1 MDFLRLLAEHRSP
14 AATALFQAFTWLGEE
29 LFVVAVLCLLYW
41 CVHKGLAY
49 RLCLVYFVSGIAV
62 QVLKITFRIDR
73 PWVIDPDFLPV
84 RSAMAT
90 ATGYSFP
97 SGHTQAA
104 TALFGS
110 LLFLAAG
117 RHWNR
122 RRDKAAACF
131 LCAAAIAAVGLSRMY
146 LGVHTPK
153 DVMVSFAVSI
163 VPAAAVCGRRRSADS
178 VGGGRLCAADGRGKP
193 ADCTGGKNLRN
204 AEHGGEWTGGRGKA
218 ETSGGR
224 SLRDK
229 GRSGAWTETGFGE
242 DLQESRR
249 RLFAVIFAAAGL
261 LAAGY
266 ALFLCGAGR
275 IKPELAS
282 DCVKAGGAGIG
293 FAAGWYLETGRIR
306 FSCRCRSAGGLI
318 LCFLAGIAGTLV
330 FKSGLKFLLGTGMPA
345 DAIRYFMAVFWITAL
360 YPAILRRAKPAKSG
374 S

>member
-1 MDFLRLLAEHRSP
+1 MDFLRLLAEYRNPS
-14 AATALFQAFTWLGEE
+14 ATALFQVFTWLGEE
-29 LFVVAVLCLLYW
+29 LFVVAVLCMLYW

-49 RLCLVYFVSGIAV
+49 RLCLVYFISGLAV

-73 PWVIDPDFLPV
+73 PWMLDPDFLPV
-84 RSAMAT
+84 QSAMAT

-97 SGHTQAA
+97 SGHTQSA

-117 RHWNR
+117 RQWKCSR
-122 RRDKAAACF
+122 QKAAACF

-163 VPAAAVCGRRRSADS
+163 VPAAAVCGRRRTADLA
-178 VGGGRLCAADGRGKP
+178 GGARLCAADDRGKS
-193 ADCTGGKNLRN
+193 ADSAGG
-204 AEHGGEWTGGRGKA
+204 
-218 ETSGGR
+218 

-229 GRSGAWTETGFGE
+229 GRSEAWTVAGFGE
-242 DLQESRR
+242 DLPESRR
-249 RLFAVIFAAAGL
+249 RLFAALFAAAGL

-266 ALFLCGAGR
+266 ALFLSGTGM

-293 FAAGWYLETGRIR
+293 FAAGWYLETGHIG
-306 FSCRCRSAGGLI
+306 FSCRCRSTARII
-318 LCFLAGIAGTLV
+318 LRFAAGIAGTLF
-330 FKSGLKFLLGTGMPA
+330 FKSGLKLVLGAGMPA
-345 DAIRYFMAVFWITAL
+345 DAIRYFMTVFWITAL
-360 YPAILRRAKPAKSG
+360 YPAILRKIEPAVQRPAADKTDG
-374 S
+374 EDK